1 MTTVMKQ
8 MKMVGIDNIAQLHYI
23 GSFRHMQPSRFLNS
37 ANTIVQNGQNKI
49 AWQGNAL
56 IKGGN
61 IELEKTI
68 SETAKRIDLYC
79 EQYLPQGRLGDLCF
93 RLNPDT
99 TRWASKFIVYSN
111 RELKEVAN
119 YGIPEVKTYTLL
131 SDQWI
136 TVFTCFWPCRMLMQE
151 FSGDCDLVMYVARAI
166 YKTMQMHMIMDE
178 FASADF
184 KAHNLISSVFI
195 RFLAE
200 ETGSNLFSSGLA
212 SKLKEI
218 LQELDELKKS
228 VGKKSKGI
236 NRHLDSHTEHLKLI
250 CPTVDVKFKPL
261 SNSDAEA

>member
-166 YKTMQMHMIMDE
+166 YKTMRMHMIMDE

-195 RFLAE
+195 RFF
-200 ETGSNLFSSGLA
+200 G
-212 SKLKEI
+212 
-218 LQELDELKKS
+218 
-228 VGKKSKGI
+228 
-236 NRHLDSHTEHLKLI
+236 
-250 CPTVDVKFKPL
+250 
-261 SNSDAEA
+261 